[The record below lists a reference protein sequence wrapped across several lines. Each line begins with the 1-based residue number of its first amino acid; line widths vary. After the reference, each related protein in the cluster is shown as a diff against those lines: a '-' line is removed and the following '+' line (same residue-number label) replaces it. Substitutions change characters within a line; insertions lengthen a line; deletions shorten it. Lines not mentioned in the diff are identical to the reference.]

1 MKASDKIGNVLNTIF
16 SKKDYKFIKDTDHS
30 NFPGPGFHR
39 TETGWSNREET
50 SEVGRNNKNKK
61 NNSYYEESDKN
72 RPIVKKLRELNE
84 ESVVIEGTLDG
95 MYFCVLG
102 DLSIDAI
109 DEETKSNVSNKINEF
124 LAEKN
129 IERMF
134 PLQRKEYIEIVKYL
148 ISFGCNIQK
157 IFLI

>member
-134 PLQRKEYIEIVKYL
+134 PLQRKEYIEIVRHL

>member
-124 LAEKN
+124 LVEKN

-134 PLQRKEYIEIVKYL
+134 PLQRKEYIEIVRHL

>member
-134 PLQRKEYIEIVKYL
+134 PLQRKEYMEIVRHL

>member
-61 NNSYYEESDKN
+61 HKN
-72 RPIVKKLRELNE
+72 VKVPTAL
-84 ESVVIEGTLDG
+84 
-95 MYFCVLG
+95 
-102 DLSIDAI
+102 
-109 DEETKSNVSNKINEF
+109 
-124 LAEKN
+124 
-129 IERMF
+129 
-134 PLQRKEYIEIVKYL
+134 
-148 ISFGCNIQK
+148 
-157 IFLI
+157 

>member
-61 NNSYYEESDKN
+61 NNSYYEESSKN
-72 RPIVKKLRELNE
+72 RPIVKRLRELNE

-134 PLQRKEYIEIVKYL
+134 PLQRKEYIEIVRHL

>member
-61 NNSYYEESDKN
+61 NNSYYEESNKN

-134 PLQRKEYIEIVKYL
+134 PLQRKEYIEIVRHL

>member
-124 LAEKN
+124 LVEKN

>member
-61 NNSYYEESDKN
+61 NNSYYEESNKN

>member
-1 MKASDKIGNVLNTIF
+1 M
-16 SKKDYKFIKDTDHS
+16 
-30 NFPGPGFHR
+30 
-39 TETGWSNREET
+39 
-50 SEVGRNNKNKK
+50 
-61 NNSYYEESDKN
+61 
-72 RPIVKKLRELNE
+72 RELNE

>member
-102 DLSIDAI
+102 DLSIEAI
-109 DEETKSNVSNKINEF
+109 DEETKSKVSNKINEF

-134 PLQRKEYIEIVKYL
+134 PLQRKEYIEIVRHL